1 MKSLAHMSKCLPA
14 PCLGTVHR
22 RGLIRQTGAFA
33 VEFALVIV
41 IFLTL
46 LFTIMEVARALYIWN
61 TLQEVTRRAG
71 RAAAVTDFSDV
82 NAMAQLRQRA
92 IFRNSPGTLAIAAP
106 ITDEHI
112 RIDYMSIQSKSNTE
126 LEKVQIAT
134 AALPKCPARNL
145 VTCTAKTGDAS
156 CIRLVRVRICQ
167 VGGAECTP
175 VPYETLFPLVKFPVN
190 LPTAETIVQAE
201 SLGYTPGM
209 ALCN

>member
-1 MKSLAHMSKCLPA
+1 MKSKAQMSKCFPN
-14 PCLGTVHR
+14 PCLGAVHR
-22 RGLIRQTGAFA
+22 SGLIKQTGAFA

-41 IFLTL
+41 VFLTL
-46 LFTIMEVARALYIWN
+46 LFGIMEVARALYIWN

-82 NAMAQLRQRA
+82 NAMAQLRQKA
-92 IFRNSPGTLAIAAP
+92 IFRNSPGTLTLAAP

-112 RIDYMSIQSKSNTE
+112 RIDYMSIRNNSDGG

-134 AALPKCPARNL
+134 ASLPGCPARNL
-145 VTCTAKTGDAS
+145 VTCSAKTGDAS

-175 VPYETLFPLVKFPVN
+175 VQYETLFPLVKFPGN